1 MASRSTVST
10 NLIRFGDEFEV
21 DPRAYELRR
30 SGQQLK
36 LERIPMALLLLLIEQ
51 RGQLVSR
58 DQIVERVWG
67 KDVFLDT
74 DNSINAAIRK
84 IRQVLKDD
92 PEQPRFVQTL
102 TGRGYRF
109 IAAVEEIGPPPTS
122 PVAPDR
128 PSSVTETLLGKKVSH
143 YRVLKVLGGG
153 GMGVVYQAEDLRLG
167 RGVALKFLPSELS
180 NDPKALDRMQREAR
194 AASALDHPNICS
206 VYELGDHEGQPF
218 IAMQL
223 LEGRTLREWI
233 ESGPQLPSPGRLAEV
248 LSFAVQITDGLNAAH
263 QKGIIH
269 RDIKPAN
276 IFITSRNE
284 IKILDFGVAKFL
296 DDDEIGEASNPK
308 AGAEGPADARLTQT
322 GASIGTPS
330 YLSPEQIRREKLD
343 SRTDLFSFGLVLY
356 EMATGKQAFSGDTVR
371 VIRDAVLNLPP
382 VPPRQACGDIPL
394 GLEKIITRALEK
406 DREARYQSGQEMRAD
421 LLGLSAAPSQVKP
434 HPRRLMT
441 WGAAGVLFLLLALAA
456 FNAGGIRRM
465 FFERGSP
472 EKSTT
477 GFKTRP
483 SIAVLGFRNL
493 SGRQDQAWISTALS
507 EMLSSD
513 LSAGQQLRVIP
524 SEDVS
529 RMKIDLQLPAA
540 DNYGR
545 DTLRQI
551 RNYVG
556 SDIVVLGSYLAMGK
570 DADGRV
576 RIDLQLQDA
585 RAGETIGVV
594 QADGTEAGLAELVSQ
609 GGAALRQKLGVANIS
624 PDDARYAAGAVPANP
639 EAARLYAEGLTRLQT
654 FDAFGARD
662 LLQKAIAIDPN
673 HAQSHSALAQSWSIL
688 GYDAKARDEAKKAVD
703 LSGNLLREDQLS
715 IEGHY
720 RETTHEWQKAV
731 EIYRMLWGVF
741 PDNLDYGLRLARAQA
756 SGGSGK
762 DALATVETLA
772 KLPPPAGTDPRIDL
786 AEVLAADQIGDLHR
800 EAAAAARAEEK
811 GRRQAAKIITA
822 SALLNRGS
830 ALSALGDNKSA
841 VPALQEAQAFFS
853 AVGDQQ
859 SAARAL
865 INLAIVERHQS
876 NLDEAEKL
884 LESALEIS
892 RKTGNAMGILK
903 AENNLGTVFYLKG
916 DVARS
921 VGAYQ
926 ESLQRSR
933 EIGARRSE
941 STAVNNL
948 ASMLVLEGKLK
959 EGRQMYDEAQR
970 LNREMG
976 DEEGVGIALEDIAEL
991 LAREGQLQAAKKAN
1005 EDAIAIHRK
1014 VGDKSYEAYAL
1025 HQLGQILSWQGDIA
1039 NGRSH
1044 YQQALALRHELG
1056 ERVTEAETQL
1066 QLAQLQLDTGDA
1078 AGAETG
1084 AHNTAAV
1091 FHAEGAFDDEALS
1104 YDLLSQALVAQKKMP
1119 EALQAIAKSKELLA
1133 KSLDQATHIQVEI
1146 DEGFVAGMSQARPAS
1161 NDAKTLDGAK
1171 ALEAVRERADQLGY
1185 VGLSVEARLR
1195 LGEVEIESG
1204 MARAGRAHLEQL
1216 VKDARAKGFVLIAR
1230 EAGVAKKL
1238 QSARR

>member
-1 MASRSTVST
+1 MASGGPTPT
-10 NLIRFGDEFEV
+10 NLVRFGGQFEL
-21 DPRAYELRR
+21 DLHAYELRH
-30 SGQQLK
+30 SGQPLK
-36 LERIPMALLLLLIEQ
+36 LEHIPMELLLLLIAQ

-58 DQIVERVWG
+58 DQIVEKVWG

-122 PVAPDR
+122 AIGPDR
-128 PSSVTETLLGKKVSH
+128 PAPVPETLLGKKVSH
-143 YRVLKVLGGG
+143 YRIVKVLGGG
-153 GMGVVYQAEDLRLG
+153 GMGVVYQAEDLKLG
-167 RGVALKFLPSELS
+167 RRVALKFLPSELS
-180 NDPKALDRMQREAR
+180 NDPKALGRMQREAR
-194 AASALDHPNICS
+194 AASALDHPNICA

-223 LEGRTLREWI
+223 LEGQTLREWI
-233 ESGPQLPSPGRLAEV
+233 ASGRDISSPGLAQV
-248 LSFAVQITDGLNAAH
+248 VGFAVQIADGLDAAH
-263 QKGIIH
+263 GKGIIH

-284 IKILDFGVAKFL
+284 VKILDFGVAKFL
-296 DDDEIGEASNPK
+296 DDNEIGESGNPK
-308 AGAEGPADARLTQT
+308 ALAEPTDAHLTQT

-371 VIRDAVLNLPP
+371 VIRDAVLNSPP
-382 VPPRQACGDIPL
+382 MPPRQACANIPI
-394 GLEKIITRALEK
+394 GLEKIIGKSLEK
-406 DREARYQSGQEMRAD
+406 DRNLRYQSAQEMRAD
-421 LLGLSAAPSQVKP
+421 LLGLGAGAVRPQAKP
-434 HPRRLMT
+434 RSIRT
-441 WGAAGVLFLLLALAA
+441 WVAVGVFVLLLAVVA
-456 FNAGGIRRM
+456 FNAGGIRRK
-465 FFERGSP
+465 FFERSSP
-472 EKSTT
+472 EKSTA

-529 RMKIDLQLPAA
+529 RMKIDLQLAPA

-551 RNYVG
+551 RNYAG
-556 SDIVVLGSYLAMGK
+556 SDIVVLGSYLAMGR
-570 DADGRV
+570 DADGKV

-594 QADGTEAGLAELVSQ
+594 QSDGTEAGLAELVSQ
-609 GGAALRQKLGVANIS
+609 GGAALRQKLGVANVS
-624 PDDARYAAGAVPANP
+624 QDDVHHVARAVPANP
-639 EAARLYAEGLTRLQT
+639 EAARLYAEGLTSLQT
-654 FDAFGARD
+654 FDALGARD

-673 HAQSHSALAQSWSIL
+673 HAQSHSALARCWSIL
-688 GYDAKARDEAKKAVD
+688 GYDAKAREEAKKAVD
-703 LSGNLLREDQLS
+703 LSSNLLREDQLS

-741 PDNLDYGLRLARAQA
+741 PDNLDYGLELARAQA

-786 AEVLAADQIGDLHR
+786 VEVLAADQIGDLHR
-800 EAAAAARAEEK
+800 EEAAAARAEEK
-811 GRRQAAKIITA
+811 GRRQGAKIITA

-830 ALSALGDNKSA
+830 ALIGLGDNKNA
-841 VPALQEAQAFFS
+841 IPALQEAQAFFS

-865 INLAIVERHQS
+865 INLGIVEIHQS
-876 NLDEAEKL
+876 NLDEAQKH
-884 LESALEIS
+884 LESALDIS
-892 RKTGNAMGILK
+892 RKTGNTLGIIK
-903 AENNLGTVFYLKG
+903 AENSLGNVFYLKG
-916 DVARS
+916 DLAHS
-921 VGAYQ
+921 VGAFQ
-926 ESLQRSR
+926 DNVQRSR
-933 EIGARRSE
+933 EIGAKRSE

-948 ASMLVLEGKLK
+948 ANMLVQEGKLK
-959 EGRQMYDEAQR
+959 EAEKTYDDAQR

-976 DEEGVGIALEDIAEL
+976 DEEGVGVALTDIADL
-991 LAREGQLQAAKKAN
+991 LTREGRLQAAKKAS

-1014 VGDKSYEAYAL
+1014 VGDKSFEAYAR
-1025 HQLGQILSWQGDIA
+1025 HQLGLVLSWQGDVA
-1039 NGRSH
+1039 GGRSQ

-1056 ERVTEAETQL
+1056 EKFTEAETQL
-1066 QLAQLQLDTGDA
+1066 QLAQLQLNTGDA

-1084 AHNTAAV
+1084 ARNTSAV
-1091 FHAEGAFDDEALS
+1091 YHAQGAFDDEALS
-1104 YDLLSQALVAQKKMP
+1104 YDLLSQALVAQKKIP

-1133 KSLDQATHIQVEI
+1133 KSIDQLTHLQVAI
-1146 DEGFVAGMSQARPAS
+1146 DDGYVAGMSQSRQAS

-1171 ALEAVRERADQLGY
+1171 ILEAVREKADQMGY
-1185 VGLSVEARLR
+1185 ASLAMEARLR
-1195 LGEVEIESG
+1195 LGEVEIENG
-1204 MARAGRAHLEQL
+1204 RTKAGRAHLEQL
-1216 VKDARAKGFVLIAR
+1216 QKDAQAKGFVLIAR
-1230 EAGVAKKL
+1230 QAGVAMKL

>member
-1 MASRSTVST
+1 MSSGGAIST
-10 NLIRFGDEFEV
+10 NLVRFGGEFEL
-21 DPRAYELRR
+21 DLRAYELRR
-30 SGQQLK
+30 SGQPLK
-36 LERIPMALLLLLIEQ
+36 LEHIPMELLLLLIAQ

-58 DQIVERVWG
+58 DQIVEKVWG

-102 TGRGYRF
+102 IGRGYRF
-109 IAAVEEIGPPPTS
+109 IAAVEEIGPPPAS
-122 PVAPDR
+122 PELPDR

-143 YRVLKVLGGG
+143 YRVLKVLGVG

-167 RGVALKFLPSELS
+167 RGVALKFLPTELAS
-180 NDPKALDRMQREAR
+180 DPKALDRMQREAR
-194 AASALDHPNICS
+194 AASSLDHPNICS
-206 VYELGDHEGQPF
+206 VYELGDHDGQPF

-233 ESGPQLPSPGRLAEV
+233 ESGPPLSSPGRLSQV
-248 LSFAVQITDGLNAAH
+248 LRFAVQTTDGLNAAH

-296 DDDEIGEASNPK
+296 DDDETEDSGNPK
-308 AGAEGPADARLTQT
+308 AGAESAANADLTQT

-356 EMATGKQAFSGDTVR
+356 EMATGKQAFSGDTVK
-371 VIRDAVLNLPP
+371 VIRNAVLNLPP
-382 VPPRQACGDIPL
+382 VPPRQACGDIPA
-394 GLEKIITRALEK
+394 GLERIITKSLEK
-406 DREARYQSGQEMRAD
+406 EREARYQSAQEIRAD
-421 LLGLSAAPSQVKP
+421 LDGLSAGPAPPQT
-434 HPRRLMT
+434 HLRLAIA
-441 WGAAGVLFLLLALAA
+441 WVAAGLAFLLLVLAA
-456 FNAGGIRRM
+456 FNAGWIRRK
-465 FFERGSP
+465 FFARSEL
-472 EKSTT
+472 EKSAA
-477 GFKTRP
+477 GFRTRP

-493 SGRQDQAWISTALS
+493 SGKQEQAWISTALS

-551 RNYVG
+551 RNYLG
-556 SDIVVLGSYLAMGK
+556 SDVVVLGSYLAMGK

-585 RAGETIGVV
+585 REGETIVVV
-594 QADGTEAGLAELVSQ
+594 QTDGTEAGLADLVSQ
-609 GGAALRQKLGVANIS
+609 GGATLRRKLGVANIS
-624 PDDARYAAGAVPANP
+624 SDDAHHVADALPANP

-654 FDAFGARD
+654 FDASGARD

-688 GYDAKARDEAKKAVD
+688 GYDAKARDEAKRAVD
-703 LSGNLLREDQLS
+703 LSANLLREDQLS
-715 IEGHY
+715 IEGRY
-720 RETTHEWQKAV
+720 RETTHDWQKAV
-731 EIYRMLWGVF
+731 DIYRMLWGVF

-762 DALATVETLA
+762 DAIATVETLA

-786 AEVLAADQIGDLHR
+786 AEVLAADQTGDLHR
-800 EAAAAARAEEK
+800 EEAAAARAEEK
-811 GRRQAAKIITA
+811 GRRQGAKIITA

-830 ALSALGDNKSA
+830 ALSALGDHKNA
-841 VPALQEAQAFFS
+841 IPALLEAQAFFS

-865 INLAIVERHQS
+865 INLAIAQRHLS
-876 NLDEAEKL
+876 NLDEAQRL

-892 RKTGNAMGILK
+892 QKTGNAMGILK

-916 DVARS
+916 DIAHS

-926 ESLQRSR
+926 ESLRRSR
-933 EIGARRSE
+933 EIGAKRSE

-948 ASMLVLEGKLK
+948 ASMLVLEGKLN

-991 LAREGQLQAAKKAN
+991 LARQGQLQAAKKAN

-1039 NGRSH
+1039 GGRSH

-1091 FHAEGAFDDEALS
+1091 FHAESAFDDEALS

-1119 EALQAIAKSKELLA
+1119 EALQAIAKSKDLLA
-1133 KSLDQATHIQVEI
+1133 KSIDQATHIQVEM
-1146 DEGFVAGMSQARPAS
+1146 DEGFVAAMSQAQPAS

-1171 ALEAVRERADQLGY
+1171 ALEAVREKADQLGY
-1185 VGLSVEARLR
+1185 VGFSLEARLR
-1195 LGEVEIESG
+1195 LGEVEIENG
-1204 MARAGRAHLEQL
+1204 MARVGRAHLEQL
-1216 VKDARAKGFVLIAR
+1216 QKDAQAKGFVLITR
-1230 EAGVAKKL
+1230 EAGVAMKL